1 MQTITTI
8 GLDIAKSVFQVHGVD
23 ASGQVVIRRQL
34 KRRYVLAFFQKLPPC
49 LVGIEACASSHHW
62 SRELKAL
69 GHTVRLMPPAYV
81 KPYVKRQKN
90 DAADAEAI
98 CEAVTRA
105 NMRFVATKTPE
116 QQSCLTLHRT
126 RHLFIRQ
133 QTAVI
138 NVIRAH
144 LAEFGIVAPVGRK
157 GVEEL
162 LDVVADPS
170 DKRVPEI
177 ARACLAALGAQLRR
191 LKEQILEFDR
201 MIMAW
206 HRSNDA
212 SRRLDA
218 IPGVGPMLATALV
231 ASVADPKVF
240 RSGRN
245 FSAWIGLVPKQH
257 SSGGKDRLGS
267 ISKQGDRYLRS
278 LFMAGALAVI
288 RYAKIHGTKH
298 RPWLTALLARRPT
311 KVAAIALAN
320 KIARMAW
327 AMMVQRRAL
336 QGTRRACGVNE
347 IAPDLRRDV
356 TVGKGEQHV
365 MQSRS
370 IRRSGQPTCASA
382 LSNAC

>member
-1 MQTITTI
+1 M
-8 GLDIAKSVFQVHGVD
+8 
-23 ASGQVVIRRQL
+23 
-34 KRRYVLAFFQKLPPC
+34 
-49 LVGIEACASSHHW
+49 
-62 SRELKAL
+62 
-69 GHTVRLMPPAYV
+69 RLMPPAYV

-90 DAADAEAI
+90 DATDAEAI

-105 NMRFVATKTPE
+105 NMRFVPTKTPE
-116 QQSCLTLHRT
+116 QQSCLMLHRT

-138 NVIRAH
+138 NSIRAH
-144 LAEFGIVAPVGRK
+144 FAEFGIVAPVGRK

-162 LDVVADPS
+162 LDVVADPN
-170 DKRVPEI
+170 DDRLPEVARV
-177 ARACLAALGAQLRR
+177 CLAALGAQLRR

-206 HRSNDA
+206 HRSDET
-212 SRRLDA
+212 SRRLRY

-231 ASVADPKVF
+231 ASVADPKAF

-267 ISKQGDRYLRS
+267 ISKQGDRYLRG
-278 LFMAGALAVI
+278 LFVAGALSVI

-298 RPWLTALLARRPT
+298 RPWLTALLARKPT
-311 KVAAIALAN
+311 KVAAIALGQQAS
-320 KIARMAW
+320 ADGLGHDG
-327 AMMVQRRAL
+327 QGRAI
-336 QGTRRACGVNE
+336 QETRRACGVNE
-347 IAPDLRRDV
+347 IASDIRRDV
-356 TVGKGEQHV
+356 KVGKGEQHV

-370 IRRSGQPTCASA
+370 IRRSGQPTCAIA
-382 LSNAC
+382 FLNACY